1 MPRPSGASPS
11 SRPPLCSSTTGRI
24 TSPPPARAAGG
35 ASCTA
40 ATTARSPPC
49 ATSRSRAEGRSCDPG
64 HLRDPAAHGFERLH
78 DVRLVRAPEE
88 SRRTALVPGGAGELG
103 HRLFRV
109 SAAGAGQPYRL
120 HAPVAAAAED
130 HAGSDH
136 TLRVRAVRRAVH
148 GQAAE
153 ARLPMGGRLH
163 PWCGIFRVP
172 FAGRIMKNEAIAEPP
187 TPIHAQVIAAREGRD
202 PRVIARL
209 FSGWAVFGERQ
220 FVRGYAVLLPDPV
233 VPNLNALGA
242 RERIAFLSDM
252 SRLGDALLKVTG
264 ATRINYAIFGN
275 QEPALHAHVIPRYVD
290 EPEALRGAQPWAY
303 NWSAAPAF
311 ERASCQE
318 LAENLLRELTRLGV
332 TKPMRF
338 NPGANADG

>member
-1 MPRPSGASPS
+1 
-11 SRPPLCSSTTGRI
+11 
-24 TSPPPARAAGG
+24 
-35 ASCTA
+35 
-40 ATTARSPPC
+40 
-49 ATSRSRAEGRSCDPG
+49 
-64 HLRDPAAHGFERLH
+64 
-78 DVRLVRAPEE
+78 
-88 SRRTALVPGGAGELG
+88 
-103 HRLFRV
+103 
-109 SAAGAGQPYRL
+109 
-120 HAPVAAAAED
+120 
-130 HAGSDH
+130 
-136 TLRVRAVRRAVH
+136 
-148 GQAAE
+148 
-153 ARLPMGGRLH
+153 
-163 PWCGIFRVP
+163 
-172 FAGRIMKNEAIAEPP
+172 MKNEVLAEPW
-187 TPIHAQVIAAREGRD
+187 TAIHAQVIAAREGRD

-303 NWSAAPAF
+303 DWSAAPLF